1 MLLHGI
7 DDGIWM
13 GNKVSVLCWMM
24 RLGFL
29 GIESWSNDDEYFV
42 WCRAAEVSKEGWV
55 AFVCGEGRTGDEDCG
70 DKGGFFFFCN
80 LTDGRLMKSSH
91 GCAQEKSSLVLLA
104 PFGSYCS
111 TTEIHI
117 CNIVYWS
124 SLYRAATAG
133 ICPSAITSFTLKPPL
148 ITSLLR

>member
-1 MLLHGI
+1 MMMSTLFDAGLLKFQRRDEWLLSAVKGEP
-7 DDGIWM
+7 G
-13 GNKVSVLCWMM
+13 M
-24 RLGFL
+24 RIAGTR
-29 GIESWSNDDEYFV
+29 E
-42 WCRAAEVSKEGWV
+42 
-55 AFVCGEGRTGDEDCG
+55 
-70 DKGGFFFFCN
+70 GFFFFCN